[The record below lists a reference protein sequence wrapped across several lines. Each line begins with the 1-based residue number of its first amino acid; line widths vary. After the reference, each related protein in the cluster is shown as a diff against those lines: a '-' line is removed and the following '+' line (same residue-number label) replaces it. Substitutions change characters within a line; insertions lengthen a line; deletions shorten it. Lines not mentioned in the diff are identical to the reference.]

1 MAPTHHT
8 PRGIRRAAAAL
19 AGVTPLQWHQLERLT
34 DSGAWLAGHATVPAA
49 STSAA
54 AAAVA
59 GLQRLVEL
67 GLADGAGSAS
77 TDRWRVTNA
86 GHELV
91 MQTRGPERDATA
103 AICHSIAQTARQ
115 HSAARRPGV
124 PRVLT

>member
-1 MAPTHHT
+1 MTPTHHT

-19 AGVTPLQWHQLERLT
+19 ASLTPLQWHQLERLT

-67 GLADGAGSAS
+67 GLADGAGSTP
-77 TDRWRVTNA
+77 TDRWRVTTA

-91 MQTRGPERDATA
+91 MQTPGPHVTRQPRSVTA
-103 AICHSIAQTARQ
+103 SRRQRANTAQRAV
-115 HSAARRPGV
+115 SASRAC
-124 PRVLT
+124 